1 MDANRRMLRRIEN
14 IADVKANEI
23 EAAYYNKYYHLF
35 EVVLRI
41 LRKYDVL
48 LYGGSAI
55 NAILPEKYKFYSKTE
70 LPDIDVFCTAD
81 TYANMHADLINTFIH
96 DGNMI
101 TTIKEALHINTY
113 KLMSEGLHLLD
124 ITVVEKDT
132 FTTLKTGRIRT
143 SFKLYTANVDYL
155 KYSLHTFISQPLDSH
170 RWSKIYERILKV
182 YDVYPVHSTNTPI
195 DVRKYYIHCSQIPK
209 TLIANA
215 KTQIH
220 NYNLV
225 GFGWDIIETYL
236 MDITDKTMAISHPE
250 YLKNPKYY
258 PIQYVTVAKNDA
270 SAMAESIVNALND
283 PNLSV
288 VYVPD
293 AHSILPMYVAI
304 AYKNLNFIY
313 IFETNNCAS
322 YIAYKNGLY
331 LSIHS
336 IVRYLYLMYFGT
348 KDHHLLSTINH
359 LVSLLLANMS
369 SSKIRYKQF
378 IVDCYGEQ
386 KGLFTLRKEKFARMN
401 GLSFRTL

>member
-1 MDANRRMLRRIEN
+1 MDVNPKILRRIDH

-23 EAAYYNKYYHLF
+23 ETTYYNKYYPLF
-35 EVVLRI
+35 EVVIRI

-55 NAILPEKYKFYSKTE
+55 NAIIPEKYKFYSKTE
-70 LPDIDVFCTAD
+70 LPDIDVFCIAD
-81 TYANMHADLINTFIH
+81 TYTTLHTELINTFIH
-96 DGNMI
+96 GGNMI

-132 FTTLKTGRIRT
+132 FATLKTGRIRT
-143 SFKLYTANVDYL
+143 AFKLYTANIEYL

-170 RWSKIYERILKV
+170 RWGKIYERILKI
-182 YDVYPVHSTNTPI
+182 YDVYPVRILNNQI
-195 DVRKYYIHCSQIPK
+195 DVHKYYIHSSQIPK
-209 TLIANA
+209 AVIANI
-215 KTQIH
+215 KMQIQ
-220 NYNLV
+220 NYNIV

-236 MDITDKTMAISHPE
+236 MDIPNKTTAISHPE
-250 YLKNPKYY
+250 YLKNPNYY
-258 PIQYVTVAKNDA
+258 PIQYVTVSKNSA
-270 SAMAESIVNALND
+270 SSVAESIVNTIND

-293 AHSILPMYVAI
+293 AHSILPIYVAI
-304 AYKNLNFIY
+304 AYKNVNFIY

-322 YIAYKNGLY
+322 YVKYKNSFQ

-336 IVRYLYLMYFGT
+336 IIRYLYLLYFGT
-348 KDHHLLSTINH
+348 KDRHLLSTVYH
-359 LVSLLLANMS
+359 LVSLLLANLS
-369 SSKIRYKQF
+369 SSKVRYKQF

-386 KGLFTLRKEKFARMN
+386 KGLFTLRKEKFARMK
-401 GLSFRTL
+401 GISFRTM